1 MGEGQSLTVLQET
14 KPSLY
19 HVISSVVWDS
29 KDSTSYLNNY
39 LVWLSDAIIKT
50 LYKKKKRKMNL
61 YVRKNEHNVITSS
74 LCIRGC

>member
-1 MGEGQSLTVLQET
+1 MSLSTDNAYHRFGLSAMLVKSKKKKKKNMGEGQSLTVLQET

-39 LVWLSDAIIKT
+39 LV
-50 LYKKKKRKMNL
+50 
-61 YVRKNEHNVITSS
+61 
-74 LCIRGC
+74 

>member
-39 LVWLSDAIIKT
+39 LV
-50 LYKKKKRKMNL
+50 
-61 YVRKNEHNVITSS
+61 
-74 LCIRGC
+74 

>member
-50 LYKKKKRKMNL
+50 LYKKKTE
-61 YVRKNEHNVITSS
+61 NES
-74 LCIRGC
+74 LCSEKRT

>member
-1 MGEGQSLTVLQET
+1 MSLSTDNAYHRFGLSAMLEKSKKKKKKNRGEGQSLTVFQET

-39 LVWLSDAIIKT
+39 LV
-50 LYKKKKRKMNL
+50 
-61 YVRKNEHNVITSS
+61 
-74 LCIRGC
+74 

>member
-39 LVWLSDAIIKT
+39 LVSCRMRSSRHC
-50 LYKKKKRKMNL
+50 KKKKTE
-61 YVRKNEHNVITSS
+61 NES
-74 LCIRGC
+74 LCSKKRT